1 MIIPDIISK
10 IRKEYPDISNVY
22 FIGCG
27 ASQSDLYPAKYFLA
41 QNAKKI
47 RTELI
52 VANEFNYDPPVTAGK
67 ESIVITCSLGGAT
80 PETVAAAK
88 KARELGAPVI
98 CLSNAADSP
107 LVANS
112 DYAIIHG
119 FYENYGAKME
129 KLTKCL
135 ELAAEILNQ
144 YEGYDNYK
152 DMMEGT
158 QKIYDLIE
166 KSIPYARP
174 LAQKFAEEHKDE
186 KIIYVMSSGPS
197 QQIAYS
203 FSSFFLME
211 MQWMNSAAFNDGEY
225 FHGPFEMTDKNIP
238 FMIFMNDGKTRPMDT
253 RALTFLKRIGAKVTI
268 VDAKDYGLA
277 NVIPASVKDYF
288 NPILIDGV
296 LRVYAEALAEVR
308 KHPLTQRRYMWKLE
322 Y

>member
-1 MIIPDIISK
+1 MTIQEIVTR
-10 IRKEYPDISNVY
+10 IRKDYPDINSV
-22 FIGCG
+22 FFVGCG

-41 QNAKKI
+41 RNAKRL

-80 PETVAAAK
+80 PETVEAAK
-88 KARELGAPVI
+88 KARKMGAPVI
-98 CLSNAADSP
+98 CLSNDADSP
-107 LVANS
+107 LVKNS
-112 DYAIIHG
+112 DYAIVHG
-119 FYENYGAKME
+119 FYESYSAKME

-144 YEGYDNYK
+144 YEGYEDYG

-158 QKIYDLIE
+158 KKIYGLIE
-166 KSIPYARP
+166 DSIPYAKP
-174 LAQKFAEEHKDE
+174 LAKKFAEEHKDE
-186 KIIYVMSSGPS
+186 KIIYIMSSGPT

-211 MQWMNSAAFNDGEY
+211 MQWLSSASFNAGEY
-225 FHGPFEMTDKNIP
+225 FHGPFEMTDKDVP
-238 FMIFMNDGKTRPMDT
+238 FMLFMNDGNTRPMDT
-253 RALTFLKRIGAKVTI
+253 RALEFLKRMGAKVTV

-277 NVIPASVKDYF
+277 NVIPAKVKDYF
-288 NPILIDGV
+288 NPILIDGI
-296 LRVYAEALAEVR
+296 LRVYAEAIAEAR
-308 KHPLTQRRYMWKLE
+308 KHPLTQRIYMWKLE